1 MLPSGDLAR
10 RQCRLLWSLVPNLD
24 VAVESI
30 RVSYDAIISSYEA
43 MMEAFP
49 MKKYH
54 DLIFAR
60 FFPECHRT
68 LKSGHEGTLENRPLG

>member
-1 MLPSGDLAR
+1 
-10 RQCRLLWSLVPNLD
+10 

-60 FFPECHRT
+60 FFPERPNSIWQPASSSPT
-68 LKSGHEGTLENRPLG
+68 IENTYPQLM